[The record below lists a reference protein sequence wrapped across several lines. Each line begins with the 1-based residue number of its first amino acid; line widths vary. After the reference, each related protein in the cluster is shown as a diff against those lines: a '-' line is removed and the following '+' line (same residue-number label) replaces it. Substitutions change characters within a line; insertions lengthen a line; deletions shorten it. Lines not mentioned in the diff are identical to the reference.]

1 MPGRMADSG
10 AGGQPCPAAP
20 RKLRCPCE
28 KGLPMVIERISV
40 LGAGIMGRGI
50 AYAAAVAGYDTTL
63 YDASPAALEKGMA
76 EARALMEKGVAAGK
90 LPAEVRDK
98 ARLQARSDLD
108 GSVVEADLVIEAIP
122 EDMKLKTETFARL
135 DALTRAEAILAS
147 NTSSL
152 SITEMAGATKR
163 PDRVVGMHFFN
174 PVHRMKLLEVVRALE
189 TSDRTIEAVSVVGM
203 RMGKEAVVV
212 REAPGFVTTR
222 VNALIGNEAF
232 RMLEEGVASARDID
246 KALKLGL
253 NHPMGPF
260 ELVDLVGL
268 DTRLSILTVLHET
281 LGERYRPNN
290 LMVQYVKAGRLGRK
304 SGKGVYEY
312 NEGAGHVG

>member
-1 MPGRMADSG
+1 LS
-10 AGGQPCPAAP
+10 
-20 RKLRCPCE
+20 
-28 KGLPMVIERISV
+28 IERIAV

-50 AYAAAVAGYDTTL
+50 AYAAAVSGYDTTL
-63 YDASPAALEKGMA
+63 YDAAPAALEKGLA
-76 EARALMEKGVAAGK
+76 DIHGLMDRGITAGK
-90 LPAEVRDK
+90 LPVDARDQS
-98 ARLQARSDLD
+98 RLAARSDFSAACRD
-108 GSVVEADLVIEAIP
+108 ADLVIEAIP
-122 EDMKLKTETFARL
+122 ENMKLKCETFEKL
-135 DALTRAEAILAS
+135 DALTAPATIFAT

-152 SITEMAGATKR
+152 SVTEMAGATKR
-163 PDRVVGMHFFN
+163 PANVVGMHFFN
-174 PVHRMKLLEVVRALE
+174 PVHRMRLLEVVRGLE
-189 TSDRTIEAVSVVGM
+189 TSPETIERVSVVGM

-222 VNALIGNEAF
+222 INALIGNEAF
-232 RMLEEGVASARDID
+232 RMLEEGVAGARDID

-268 DTRLSILTVLHET
+268 DTRLSILEFLHGT

-304 SGKGVYEY
+304 AGKGVYEY
-312 NEGAGHVG
+312 NEGAGHGG